1 MAQLQASTVA
11 GTLTTTGNVGINTTS
26 VSTRLRVNN
35 SSTQYLI
42 YQSDGNLE
50 LYTPESQTGYV
61 RLGAAYSLNGVY
73 GSNGFNYIVEPA
85 FNHTFRAQG
94 TALMTITGGGNV
106 GIGLTNPFSTL
117 HVRTSANEGTIAVG
131 NVIYPGLLYA
141 NAGSGEFRIDNRG
154 SFSSGY
160 ITFFP
165 NGQQTTL
172 GTEAMRITSGGNVG
186 IGTATP
192 IAKFHVNNSGGTGN
206 PFYVN
211 TGNSG
216 NTTLFEHTGASTPVP
231 FTLTKS
237 GFSGAALNYGLLY
250 LHMNDGTAGNGSNL
264 YFTLN
269 DSIGN
274 QHEYGGLGAT
284 IRSNTNGV
292 EQGDLFFMTSDN
304 GTTRS
309 EKMRIISNGNVG
321 IGTISP
327 PSLLTVN
334 GASTGTVPLVDL
346 LASGT
351 GLYQRG
357 VRILNKDMAAN
368 SSLMGYAVGRSDDTR
383 NQGQMVFN
391 FIGAGSTSNY
401 LEFGLFAVDNVLNI
415 AGTGNVGIGVTN
427 PGAKLEINDSTGY
440 FRIWGNSTGDFQAP
454 ALAPHIATGDFSI
467 YSGVVGSGTFRMV
480 VKNGGNVGI
489 GVTNPSAKLHIDSGD
504 TGATAYALRT
514 DAASL
519 DYALYVS
526 SSGNVAIGG
535 LVPAAAL
542 NHKLVVFSG
551 SIALRGPNDA
561 NFSYRLNDT
570 AGTNRN
576 ALYVSSSNYLN
587 VGNAAF
593 AGLQLFH
600 TGSAP
605 ALNDG
610 SAITNYYG
618 TDERYY
624 LAEPNKWLAVR
635 INNVNYVMPMYEA

>member
-1 MAQLQASTVA
+1 MRLST
-11 GTLTTTGNVGINTTS
+11 S
-26 VSTRLRVNN
+26 
-35 SSTQYLI
+35 
-42 YQSDGNLE
+42 GNL
-50 LYTPESQTGYV
+50 
-61 RLGAAYSLNGVY
+61 
-73 GSNGFNYIVEPA
+73 
-85 FNHTFRAQG
+85 
-94 TALMTITGGGNV
+94 
-106 GIGLTNPFSTL
+106 
-117 HVRTSANEGTIAVG
+117 
-131 NVIYPGLLYA
+131 
-141 NAGSGEFRIDNRG
+141 
-154 SFSSGY
+154 
-160 ITFFP
+160 
-165 NGQQTTL
+165 
-172 GTEAMRITSGGNVG
+172 G

-211 TGNSG
+211 TGNTG

-250 LHMNDGTAGNGSNL
+250 LYMNDSTAGNGSNL
-264 YFTLN
+264 YFVLN
-269 DSIGN
+269 DSAGN

-383 NQGQMVFN
+383 NQAQMVFN

-415 AGTGNVGIGVTN
+415 AGTGNVGIGITN
-427 PGAKLEINDSTGY
+427 PG
-440 FRIWGNSTGDFQAP
+440 
-454 ALAPHIATGDFSI
+454 
-467 YSGVVGSGTFRMV
+467 
-480 VKNGGNVGI
+480 
-489 GVTNPSAKLHIDSGD
+489 AKLHIDSGD
-504 TGATAYALRT
+504 GGATAYALRT
-514 DAASL
+514 DAVSL

-526 SSGNVAIGG
+526 ASGNVAIGG
-535 LVPAAAL
+535 FVPAAQL

-551 SIALRGPNDA
+551 SIALRGPNDP

-605 ALNDG
+605 G
-610 SAITNYYG
+610 SNNVDSGASRYYG
-618 TDERYY
+618 TDQTYY

-635 INNVNYVMPMYEA
+635 INNVNYVMPMYEV